1 MIDTNLYGQIN
12 TNAPIELQNALSPRT
27 IMAKRLQNEQ
37 AQSQLEQFAQ
47 ARKER
52 DFYVQNAGT
61 TDTNI
66 LAQRAMQMGL
76 PQIARQM
83 AAETRQSAADA
94 QKQQVAALDMQI
106 KLKQLQPKYGTAV
119 QYDGQRQ
126 GFVLDDQG
134 NVKKLEGVTKAE
146 DESKM
151 SALGLLIKERDAKYP
166 NPNDPGRRI
175 YDQAINKYSTH
186 APNPAAAQVPIQLI
200 QTEQGYATL
209 PTRAAPGQAIT
220 PQPLMS
226 GGQQVRPA
234 AKAGDNK
241 AANETAAKAADAQD
255 VLRLLDQAAPLIEKS
270 TGSYVGTGR
279 DAAARAIGLSTGG
292 AQAAAQLRAIEGL
305 LVSKMP
311 RMNGPQS
318 DKDVLLYKQMAG
330 QIGDSTIPPETKRA
344 AMAAIRTIN
353 ERYAKK
359 QPAPSNGAVKFL
371 GFE

>member
-37 AQSQLEQFAQ
+37 AQSQLEQLAA

-52 DFYVQNAGT
+52 DFYAQNAGT

-66 LAQRAMQMGL
+66 LAQRAVQMGL

-83 AAETRQSAADA
+83 AADA
-94 QKQQVAALDMQI
+94 QKQQVAALDMQL
-106 KLKQLQPKYGTAV
+106 KQKQLQPKYGTAV

-186 APNPAAAQVPIQLI
+186 APNPTAAQVPIQLI

-279 DAAARAIGLSTGG
+279 DTDRKS
-292 AQAAAQLRAIEGL
+292 
-305 LVSKMP
+305 V
-311 RMNGPQS
+311 
-318 DKDVLLYKQMAG
+318 V
-330 QIGDSTIPPETKRA
+330 
-344 AMAAIRTIN
+344 
-353 ERYAKK
+353 
-359 QPAPSNGAVKFL
+359 
-371 GFE
+371 

>member
-12 TNAPIELQNALSPRT
+12 TNAPVELQNALSPRT

-52 DFYVQNAGT
+52 DFYAQNAGT

-66 LAQRAMQMGL
+66 LAQRAVQMGL

-83 AAETRQSAADA
+83 AADA

-186 APNPAAAQVPIQLI
+186 APNPTAAQVPIQLI

-220 PQPLMS
+220 MQPLMS

-279 DAAARAIGLSTGG
+279 DTAARAIGLSTGG

-311 RMNGPQS
+311 RMSGPQS

-330 QIGDSTIPPETKRA
+330 QIGDSTIPPETKQA